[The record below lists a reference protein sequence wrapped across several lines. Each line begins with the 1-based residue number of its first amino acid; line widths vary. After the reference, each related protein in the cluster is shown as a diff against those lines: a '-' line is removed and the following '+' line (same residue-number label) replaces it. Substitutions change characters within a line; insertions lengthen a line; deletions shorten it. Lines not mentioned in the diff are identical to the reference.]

1 MRNVLVWKI
10 ILFVLLSSIC
20 SSGQQKSF
28 INYSFQENSVM
39 RSKLSNVKLNM
50 FIGKTVVGVSR
61 SSERIITAKHIYN
74 LSAQRTTSNEAA
86 KENPLP
92 TEYSLDQN
100 YPNPF
105 NPVTRIKYSVP
116 KESFITLAIYNM
128 LGEKV
133 EELVSETKSAGTYFV
148 DWDAKGFT
156 SGIYIYN
163 LRSQNYSASRK
174 LILLK

>member
-1 MRNVLVWKI
+1 MKNVLIWKI
-10 ILFVLLSSIC
+10 ILFILLSSLC

-28 INYSFQENSVM
+28 INYSFQENSM
-39 RSKLSNVKLNM
+39 MKSKSSNVKLNM

-61 SSERIITAKHIYN
+61 SNERVITAKHIYS
-74 LSAQRTTSNEAA
+74 LSAQRTTAVETE

-92 TEYSLDQN
+92 VEYSLDQN

-116 KESFITLAIYNM
+116 KESFITLAVYNM

-133 EELVSETKSAGTYFV
+133 EELVSETKSAGTYVV
-148 DWDAKGFT
+148 DWDAKKFT
-156 SGIYIYN
+156 SGIYICN
-163 LRSQNYSASRK
+163 FRSQNYSASRK